1 MKRGDD
7 NLIFATGTSINYF
20 ADDGTFD
27 LFIIINEP
35 NDDDQ
40 IDYAIDYLDTLDFDV
55 VDTETQF
62 NEVYA
67 DNIKVD
73 TNYNDLYKLGV
84 NYILSHKELTAPNL
98 DFIERAGMY
107 YIYKVK

>member
-35 NDDDQ
+35 NGDDY
-40 IDYAIDYLDTLDFDV
+40 IDEAIDYLDTLDFDV
-55 VDTETQF
+55 VDMKKLHMLLEEKYFPFGCELLVKTKDRTYE
-62 NEVYA
+62 
-67 DNIKVD
+67 NIKMFD
-73 TNYNDLYKLGV
+73 ICN
-84 NYILSHKELTAPNL
+84 
-98 DFIERAGMY
+98 
-107 YIYKVK
+107 